1 MTTVYKI
8 LNPLNGE
15 YVTANDFEECLGF
28 IADIALNLLTN
39 YTHGAPYSAVDIN
52 EDGTQIWRNP
62 QGEEIA
68 DPIKL
73 KEKIAQRVGGALRS
87 IPVTPVETFP

>member
-1 MTTVYKI
+1 MATVYKI

-15 YVTANDFEECLGF
+15 YVTANDFEECTQF
-28 IADIALNLLTN
+28 AADIALNLLTH
-39 YTHGAPYSAVDIN
+39 YTHGAFYSVVDIN

-68 DPIKL
+68 DPIKV
-73 KEKIAQRVGGALRS
+73 KEKIKQQIGGAMTS

>member
-15 YVTANDFEECLGF
+15 YVTANSADECF
-28 IADIALNLLTN
+28 SFMADIALNLLTN
-39 YTHGAPYSAVDIN
+39 YTHGAPYSVVDIN

-62 QGEEIA
+62 QGDEIA
-68 DPIKL
+68 DPIKV
-73 KEKIAQRVGGALRS
+73 KEKIAQKMGGALVS
-87 IPVTPVETFP
+87 IPATPVETYP